1 MDQQRIK
8 EILGKIENTRVA
20 VYGDFCLDAYWIL
33 DPKGSEVSEETGL
46 QARSVRKHYYSLG
59 GASNVVANLAALKPK
74 AIQVVGVIGDD
85 IFGRELRRQFD
96 DLGVDTAHLVI
107 QREDYDT
114 VAFGKPYLDEAEEPR
129 IDFGFFNRRSEATD
143 ASLLKGIRHAL
154 QTADAL
160 IVNQQVPGS
169 ITNLGFIDQANRL
182 FAEFPNKVVLLDSRH
197 FGDRFKH
204 IIRKTNDREAA
215 RLNGV
220 ELAHGENPVLD
231 EVKGYAQTLY
241 GQFHKPVFLTRGS
254 RGMLAVD
261 GQGVHEIPGIQLLK
275 KLDPVGAGDT
285 VTSALTLCLGAGVP
299 PAEAAEF
306 ANFAAAVTVQ
316 KLFQTGTAS
325 GEEILAVA
333 KDPDF
338 IHQPELAESP
348 RKARYVPGTEI
359 EICERQKVRRSEGEK
374 VGESAARD
382 RRLDD
387 DPSVRPSDLLN
398 FSPSSS
404 AIRHA
409 VFDNDGTISTLR
421 QGWEEI
427 MAPVM
432 AKAILGDVSEKGRS
446 GLYSSTKSLD
456 SISLRNG
463 SDEALDARPGF
474 EGEKSSQ
481 EIFPPQSRPDLP
493 FSVDDRLYQ
502 KVCHRVSEYI
512 DKSTGIQTIV
522 QMQGLVEMVREFGIV
537 PPDKILDRFG
547 YKRIYNEALMQ
558 MVNER
563 IARLERG
570 QLDVTDFT
578 VKGAVEFARALRERG
593 VTLYL
598 ASGTDHADVVREAQV
613 LGHAELFNGGIYGAV
628 GDIDSCSKKMVLD
641 RIMDK
646 IAQEEKGR
654 RSEGK
659 KANVEEEKTVRPSDP
674 LTFSRS
680 SSCTLAVFGD
690 GPVELRESRKRGGL
704 AVGIAS
710 DEVRRFGLNLD
721 KRARLI
727 KAGAHLVVPDFS
739 QREELLKLLL
749 GG

>member
-8 EILGKIENTRVA
+8 EILNKIEQTRVA
-20 VYGDFCLDAYWIL
+20 VYGDFCIDAYWIL

-46 QARSVRKHYYSLG
+46 QARAVRRHYYSLG
-59 GASNVVANLAALKPK
+59 GASNVVANLAALKPRS
-74 AIQVVGVIGDD
+74 IQVVGVVGDD

-96 DLGVDTAHLVI
+96 GLGVDAARLVV
-107 QREDYDT
+107 QRERYDT
-114 VAFGKPYLDEAEEPR
+114 VAFGKPYREEVEEPR

-143 ASLLKGIRHAL
+143 AALLEGIRHAL
-154 QTADAL
+154 QTSDAL

-169 ITNLGFIDQANRL
+169 ITNLDFIDRVNRL
-182 FAEFPNKVVLLDSRH
+182 LAEFPDKVVLLDSRH
-197 FGDRFKH
+197 FGDRFQY
-204 IIRKTNDREAA
+204 IVRKTNDREAA

-220 ELAHGENPVLD
+220 ELAHGENPTFD
-231 EVKGYAQTLY
+231 DVKGYAQTLY
-241 GQFHKPVFLTRGS
+241 GQFKKPVFLTRGS

-261 GQGVHEIPGIQLLK
+261 GKGVHEIPGIQLLK

-285 VTSALTLCLGAGVP
+285 VTSALALCLGAGVP

-325 GEEILAVA
+325 GEEILVVA

-338 IHQPELAESP
+338 IYQPELAESP
-348 RKARYVPGTEI
+348 RKAQYVPGTEI
-359 EICERQKVRRSEGEK
+359 EITGEWP
-374 VGESAARD
+374 VSRD
-382 RRLDD
+382 SCPGSRATGHGAL
-387 DPSVRPSDLLN
+387 
-398 FSPSSS
+398 SS

-421 QGWEEI
+421 QGWEQI

-432 AKAILGDVSEKGRS
+432 MKAVLGDRFQTADES
-446 GLYSSTKSLD
+446 LYRKVQKRVLD
-456 SISLRNG
+456 
-463 SDEALDARPGF
+463 
-474 EGEKSSQ
+474 
-481 EIFPPQSRPDLP
+481 
-493 FSVDDRLYQ
+493 
-502 KVCHRVSEYI
+502 YI

-522 QMQGLVEMVREFGIV
+522 QMQGLVELVREFGIV
-537 PPDKILDRFG
+537 PADRVLDRFG

-558 MVNER
+558 MVNDR
-563 IARLERG
+563 IVKLERG

-598 ASGTDHADVVREAQV
+598 ASGTDHEDVLREARV
-613 LGHAELFNGGIYGAV
+613 LGHADLFNGGIYGAV

-646 IAQEEKGR
+646 ICAGAGFKP
-654 RSEGK
+654 
-659 KANVEEEKTVRPSDP
+659 A
-674 LTFSRS
+674 LTPAPMA
-680 SSCTLAVFGD
+680 LAVFGD

-704 AVGIAS
+704 AVGVAS

-721 KRARLI
+721 KRTRLI

-739 QREELLKLLL
+739 QRDQLLRLLF
-749 GG
+749 GESNG